1 MELNLIKIDMKHL
14 FTFALL
20 ISLSTLGFAQENT
33 ETITIKTSIVCDH
46 CMECDDCGYNID
58 TYVRKAK
65 GIRKVK
71 INPDESTVEVTY
83 RTDKTTPEEI
93 RIALSNSGFD
103 ADDVKADPEAY
114 AKLDGCCKK
123 PD

>member
-1 MELNLIKIDMKHL
+1 MKQIL
-14 FTFALL
+14 TFVFALFMA
-20 ISLSTLGFAQENT
+20 LSGFAQNDV

-58 TYVRKAK
+58 TSIRKAK
-65 GIRKVK
+65 GIKKIK
-71 INPDESTVEVTY
+71 INPEESTVEVTY
-83 RTDKTTPEEI
+83 RTDKTTPEDI
-93 RIALSNSGFD
+93 RTTLSKSGFD

-123 PD
+123 PE

>member
-1 MELNLIKIDMKHL
+1 MKHVL
-14 FTFALL
+14 FTILL
-20 ISLSTLGFAQENT
+20 AAVSAFGFAQNDT

-58 TYVRKAK
+58 TSIRKAK
-65 GIRKVK
+65 GIKKVVIDPEGSK
-71 INPDESTVEVTY
+71 VMVTY

-93 RIALSNSGFD
+93 RNALSQAGFD

-123 PD
+123 PE

>member
-1 MELNLIKIDMKHL
+1 MRFI
-14 FTFALL
+14 
-20 ISLSTLGFAQENT
+20 LSTFFLIGICVSGFAQGDL

-58 TYVRKAK
+58 TSIRKAK
-65 GIRKVK
+65 GIKKVV
-71 INPDESTVEVTY
+71 IDPEESAVMVTY

-93 RIALSNSGFD
+93 RIALSKAGFD

-123 PD
+123 PE

>member
-1 MELNLIKIDMKHL
+1 MKHL
-14 FTFALL
+14 FALALL
-20 ISLSTLGFAQENT
+20 LSMSTMGMAQDKL

-58 TYVRKAK
+58 TSIRKAK

-83 RTDKTTPEEI
+83 RTDITTPEQI
-93 RIALSNSGFD
+93 RIALSKSGFD

-123 PD
+123 PE

>member
-1 MELNLIKIDMKHL
+1 MKQLLSLL
-14 FTFALL
+14 FIAF
-20 ISLSTLGFAQENT
+20 ISLNAAAQDKL

-58 TYVRKAK
+58 THVRKAK

-71 INPDESTVEVTY
+71 INPEANTVEVTY
-83 RTDKTTPEEI
+83 RTDKTSPEEI
-93 RIALSNSGFD
+93 RVALSKSGFD

-123 PD
+123 PE

>member
-1 MELNLIKIDMKHL
+1 MRHL
-14 FTFALL
+14 FFTLL
-20 ISLSTLGFAQENT
+20 LASGYVTGMAQEKL

-58 TYVRKAK
+58 TSIRKAK
-65 GIRKVK
+65 GIKKVV
-71 INPDESTVEVTY
+71 IDPEGSTVMVTY
-83 RTDKTTPEEI
+83 RTDKTSPEEI
-93 RIALSNSGFD
+93 RLALSKSGFD

-123 PD
+123 PE

>member
-1 MELNLIKIDMKHL
+1 M
-14 FTFALL
+14 
-20 ISLSTLGFAQENT
+20 AQDKL

-58 TYVRKAK
+58 TSIRKAK

-83 RTDKTTPEEI
+83 RTDITTPEQI
-93 RIALSNSGFD
+93 RIALSKSGFD

-123 PD
+123 PE

>member
-1 MELNLIKIDMKHL
+1 MIMKQILGLAVMML
-14 FTFALL
+14 FAAQ
-20 ISLSTLGFAQENT
+20 SFAQDKL

-58 TYVRKAK
+58 THIRKAK

-71 INPDESTVEVTY
+71 INPKESTVEVTY
-83 RTDKTTPEEI
+83 RTDKTTPEDI
-93 RIALSNSGFD
+93 RIALSKSGFD
-103 ADDVKADPEAY
+103 ADDVKADPNAY

-123 PD
+123 PE

>member
-1 MELNLIKIDMKHL
+1 MKNLFVLTFFLAIS
-14 FTFALL
+14 FT
-20 ISLSTLGFAQENT
+20 GFAQDKV

-58 TYVRKAK
+58 TGIRKAK

-71 INPDESTVEVTY
+71 INPEESSVEVTY
-83 RTDKTTPEEI
+83 RSDKTTPDEI
-93 RIALSNSGFD
+93 RAALAKVGFD

-123 PD
+123 SE

>member
-1 MELNLIKIDMKHL
+1 MNLIINSMKQIIGIL
-14 FTFALL
+14 SFVALA
-20 ISLSTLGFAQENT
+20 LGSQAQDQV

-46 CMECDDCGYNID
+46 CMKCDDCGYNID
-58 TYVRKAK
+58 TSIRKAK
-65 GIRKVK
+65 GIKKVEIDPEK
-71 INPDESTVEVTY
+71 NTVEVTY

-93 RIALSNSGFD
+93 RIALSKSGFD

-123 PD
+123 PE

>member
-1 MELNLIKIDMKHL
+1 MKQILTFVFVL
-14 FTFALL
+14 FIA
-20 ISLSTLGFAQENT
+20 SSGFAQNDV

-58 TYVRKAK
+58 TSIRKAK
-65 GIRKVK
+65 GIKKIK
-71 INPDESTVEVTY
+71 INPEESTVEVTY

-93 RIALSNSGFD
+93 RTALSKSGFD

-114 AKLDGCCKK
+114 TKLDGCCKK
-123 PD
+123 PE